1 MFASIDSLRDPAVL
15 IAFGGWNDAG
25 DAATNVLT
33 HLADNYPSAEVGLL
47 DSEEFFDFQVSR
59 PMVSLTLEGREITWP
74 AITATV
80 VDVGERD
87 LLLLQGPEPN
97 LRWRTLIG
105 VLTELL
111 NSIAPTVV
119 VLIGAMLSD
128 SPHTRPLPVLGHSTS
143 RELTEKLSLST
154 STYEGPTGIIGV
166 LADGFEQAGLPVMSL
181 WASVPHYVS
190 NPPNP
195 KAPLAL
201 LGRLSDVLGVDLE
214 ADSCRPVVPECR
226 SWLMRTSTSAS
237 TSSPRRTPTSRSTS
251 PHWRSGRTPR
261 RCRRPQATRSR
272 PSSSA
277 TCVGR
282 ARTTSRPSD
291 RGSVSGGRRPRPH
304 RAGR

>member
-33 HLADNYPSAEVGLL
+33 HLANNYPSAEVGVL

-195 KAPLAL
+195 KATLAL

-214 ADSCRPVVPECR
+214 AGELPVLSTTWER
-226 SWLMRTSTSAS
+226 SVNELAEEDPDIAEYITSLEERQDT
-237 TSSPRRTPTSRSTS
+237 TTM
-251 PHWRSGRTPR
+251 
-261 RCRRPQATRSR
+261 PQA
-272 PSSSA
+272 
-277 TCVGR
+277 
-282 ARTTSRPSD
+282 
-291 RGSVSGGRRPRPH
+291 SGDSIAAEFERYLRRQGKDDQPPQ
-304 RAGR
+304 